1 MTRTLLRITGLLVAC
16 FIFGACAASAG
27 EGWATYVNPRFG
39 YSVEYPA
46 SFAGTGEPDDAD
58 GVWLASGNARLT
70 LSGGFNV
77 EGLDGA
83 GMLASRSGEVAHIR
97 PGSARSGDGWYS
109 LVYGDDG
116 GRDGVERLF
125 HEYGVVDG
133 SRWASFVLAY
143 PAVENV
149 GEAVARMEK
158 TLALPEGRGGVY
170 SQRDGKV
177 YRNGKPIPCDLYTV
191 PEGFK
196 GRVRCWAVIGSGV
209 AEDAGAEEIGIRFFG
224 DSADSIGFISLESA
238 DLYRDIVWGPLG
250 DRLVLVVGS
259 GDRPESFFRVYDA
272 NMDMSMQLPG
282 IRDELHW
289 VDGVR
294 FVFTCNLGRRA
305 NAFPGGGDELRRSVI
320 LYDTVM
326 PAAIRLKEASDTHGF
341 SLLSVADDGRTAEVR
356 ERSVASPDDWADVDR
371 VRERILTVRVPAAG

>member
-1 MTRTLLRITGLLVAC
+1 M
-16 FIFGACAASAG
+16 
-27 EGWATYVNPRFG
+27 
-39 YSVEYPA
+39 
-46 SFAGTGEPDDAD
+46 D
-58 GVWLASGNARLT
+58 
-70 LSGGFNV
+70 
-77 EGLDGA
+77 
-83 GMLASRSGEVAHIR
+83 
-97 PGSARSGDGWYS
+97 
-109 LVYGDDG
+109 
-116 GRDGVERLF
+116 
-125 HEYGVVDG
+125 
-133 SRWASFVLAY
+133 
-143 PAVENV
+143 
-149 GEAVARMEK
+149 
-158 TLALPEGRGGVY
+158 
-170 SQRDGKV
+170 
-177 YRNGKPIPCDLYTV
+177 
-191 PEGFK
+191 
-196 GRVRCWAVIGSGV
+196 GRV
-209 AEDAGAEEIGIRFFG
+209 DAGFLQVNQGSEMDMDLAVNFPGERPDREEALNYAREQIDLMFGIRFFG

-259 GDRPESFFRVYDA
+259 GDRPESFFRVYDE

-326 PAAIRLKEASDTHGF
+326 PAAIRLKDASDTHGF